1 MTDSRFEILYE
12 DNHLIGVVKPS
23 GILSQSD
30 GSGSADMLTLL
41 SSDIARRFG
50 KPGKAFVGL
59 IHRLDRNVGGAMFFA
74 KTSKGASRASED
86 MRTGNFYKG
95 YFALTEKRICGP
107 DEGFLRDRLKKDER
121 QNRVFRS
128 DEGRECVLY
137 YKYICAVP
145 CEAVSERITV
155 NESELSVRSE
165 RFIYFA
171 VPVTGRSHQ
180 IRAQFSLAGAPL
192 CGDNKYGPLSSDAAR
207 NKRDAAGVSDPDI
220 GLWSVIASVRKTVMR
235 QERIWVS
242 SLPRGKKWLL
252 SDGTFPLAAADF
264 IRAPETRSLLENL
277 KGETFGETV

>member
-30 GSGSADMLTLL
+30 GSGSEDMLTLL

-95 YFALTEKRICGP
+95 YFALTERRICGP
-107 DEGFLRDRLKKDER
+107 DEGFLKDRLKKDER

-128 DEGRECVLY
+128 DEGRECILY

-145 CEAVSERITV
+145 REAGSERISV
-155 NESELSVRSE
+155 NESGPSVRSE

-207 NKRDAAGVSDPDI
+207 NKKYAAGVSDPDI
-220 GLWSVIASVRKTVMR
+220 GLWSVIASVRKTVAR

-242 SLPRGKKWLL
+242 SLPRGEKWLL
-252 SDGTFPLAAADF
+252 PDRTFPAAAAEF
-264 IRAPETRSLLENL
+264 VSAPETRTLLEGL
-277 KGETFGETV
+277 KGESFGETV